1 MSPTL
6 GFTLVLL
13 AAIGWAS
20 WLPLAEASR
29 PLPVTHF
36 MIPLYATS
44 TVLMWLAW
52 ALFGEGG
59 AVLEAKLAAEPS
71 LLWLALLGGF
81 IFIFGVWLT
90 IVSVRLAG
98 ITVGFV
104 LFSAM
109 ALVIG
114 TILAAAIEGVT
125 PGDVPT
131 LAGGCVLILMAVPLI
146 GYVMRERRAAP
157 KAANTTPLPRL
168 LGIAVLGATLV
179 SSYPTFMALTMGGPD
194 PARRLDA
201 FEYMA
206 VASTAS
212 LAAALLLAAL
222 RREPRRDVT
231 LVQAIGMPSLAAFC
245 HYGCNLVNAIG
256 AAAIGFAVAWPA
268 GQSVLVWGTLIGFLR
283 GEFRGASMRAV
294 GAVAGAVLL
303 VAAGVAV
310 LSKPFSP

>member
-1 MSPTL
+1 MSPAL

-13 AAIGWAS
+13 ASIGWAS

-36 MIPLYATS
+36 MVPLYLSS
-44 TVLMWLAW
+44 TILMWLAW
-52 ALFGEGG
+52 VVFGEGS
-59 AVLEAKLAAEPS
+59 AVLAAKIAADGA
-71 LLWLALLGGF
+71 LLWLSLLGGF
-81 IFIFGVWLT
+81 IFVYGVWLT

-114 TILAAAIEGVT
+114 TVLAAAIEGVA
-125 PGDVPT
+125 PGELPV
-131 LAGGCVLILMAVPLI
+131 LVGGCVLILMAVPLI

-157 KAANTTPLPRL
+157 RAANTTPLPRL
-168 LGIAVLGATLV
+168 LGIALLGATLV
-179 SSYPTFMALTMGGPD
+179 SSYPTFMALAMGGDD

-206 VASTAS
+206 LASTAS
-212 LAAALLLAAL
+212 LASALVLAAV
-222 RREPRRDVT
+222 RREPRREVT

-245 HYGCNLVNAIG
+245 HYGCNLVNALG

-283 GEFRGASMRAV
+283 GEFRGASARAV

-310 LSKPFSP
+310 LSKPFGS